1 MKLYNINVP
10 DKFQNTKLHSFYFII
25 NTLTPIVVLGWTI
38 FQVYNYM
45 QLRKIQ
51 KQLASSSA
59 DLKVMTKQ
67 FAAKKGVNEE

>member
-1 MKLYNINVP
+1 
-10 DKFQNTKLHSFYFII
+10 
-25 NTLTPIVVLGWTI
+25 
-38 FQVYNYM
+38 M